1 VPDGFLSNNKTEYEF
16 NIGSGLFRTIPQY
29 IKEFSKNNND
39 ELTPLELHTLDTWF
53 ALHPEK
59 VCGVQKG
66 GSGFSFPVKT
76 IGTKQDIINAI
87 DATLGS
93 GNKLTYGTKSN
104 KVSMADDDIDL
115 KEELAITE
123 NIKKTIASY
132 EEYFRTTTDS
142 ILSREYKEA
151 KKMLASSK
159 KQLDIQNKI
168 ILPYAE
174 KLDKKTK
181 QPDWLFIAEFPTGM
195 QYTDTDVDRKY
206 YIGFEKIAFVYNE
219 PQYNW
224 DKNDVSKTV
233 GSPYRVQVES
243 TNKKYA
249 ELIAELQNK
258 FDLPLQS
265 NTKPNE
271 LNLNNKP
278 IKPKTN
284 LNTQYFCCERFSDG
298 AKKVLQPQGIK
309 VILPQFENINFFAH
323 KGIYVSD
330 GIIKDEKYWSITEV
344 KTGVSVVTGK
354 YKITT
359 KQAAIEKTIEIINYN
374 GGEQGL
380 IAAIEKPINNLC
392 ADNVVTPA
400 TKTNLSLYKYK
411 AKALSIKLQ
420 LLQA

>member
-1 VPDGFLSNNKTEYEF
+1 MSNSPAYHRARIEAFALALAYENTLPESRERTMRIAYLRNGFVPDGFFDKELRQNSYYFGELANKAAILDSVEEFTEREQKKYSNN
-16 NIGSGLFRTIPQY
+16 
-29 IKEFSKNNND
+29 
-39 ELTPLELHTLDTWF
+39 ELTLLEVHTLDTWF
-53 ALHPEK
+53 ALHPKK

-115 KEELAITE
+115 KEELAITD
-123 NIKKTIASY
+123 NIKKTIAMY
-132 EEYFRTTTDS
+132 EEYFKTTTDS
-142 ILSREYKEA
+142 SLSREYKQN
-151 KKMLASSK
+151 KKMLASAK
-159 KQLDIQNKI
+159 KQLAIQNEI
-168 ILPYAE
+168 ILPYAN
-174 KLDKKTK
+174 KL
-181 QPDWLFIAEFPTGM
+181 
-195 QYTDTDVDRKY
+195 V
-206 YIGFEKIAFVYNE
+206 
-219 PQYNW
+219 
-224 DKNDVSKTV
+224 DKNEKA
-233 GSPYRVQVES
+233 P
-243 TNKKYA
+243 A
-249 ELIAELQNK
+249 
-258 FDLPLQS
+258 
-265 NTKPNE
+265 
-271 LNLNNKP
+271 
-278 IKPKTN
+278 PKTN
-284 LNTQYFCCERFSDG
+284 SNTQYFCCERFSDG

-330 GIIKDEKYWSITEV
+330 GFIKDEKYWSITEV
-344 KTGVSVVTGK
+344 KTGVSVVTSK

-400 TKTNLSLYKYK
+400 PKTNLSLYKYK
-411 AKALSIKLQ
+411 AKALSIKLK

>member
-1 VPDGFLSNNKTEYEF
+1 MSNSPAYYRARIEDFALALAYENTLPESREQKQRVCYLRNGFVPDGFLSNNKTEYEF

-87 DATLGS
+87 DATL
-93 GNKLTYGTKSN
+93 
-104 KVSMADDDIDL
+104 
-115 KEELAITE
+115 
-123 NIKKTIASY
+123 
-132 EEYFRTTTDS
+132 
-142 ILSREYKEA
+142 
-151 KKMLASSK
+151 
-159 KQLDIQNKI
+159 
-168 ILPYAE
+168 
-174 KLDKKTK
+174 
-181 QPDWLFIAEFPTGM
+181 
-195 QYTDTDVDRKY
+195 
-206 YIGFEKIAFVYNE
+206 
-219 PQYNW
+219 
-224 DKNDVSKTV
+224 
-233 GSPYRVQVES
+233 
-243 TNKKYA
+243 
-249 ELIAELQNK
+249 
-258 FDLPLQS
+258 QS

-330 GIIKDEKYWSITEV
+330 GFIKDEKYWNITEV

-354 YKITT
+354 SKITT
-359 KQAAIEKTIEIINYN
+359 KQSAINKAIEIINEN

-411 AKALSIKLQ
+411 AKAISIKLK